1 MSKGSALLKNTII
14 IGLGRLSVQVVA
26 FILIPIYTTFLT
38 PSQYGFV
45 DLVITY
51 VALLAPLL
59 SIQLERAAFRF
70 LIDAR
75 SDTAK
80 AKQIISQSLA
90 IAVVTLFMAAIVYAI
105 VTFFIDIPYAAL
117 IAVVVVATVFSNIFL
132 QIARGLGY
140 ATQYAA
146 ASGIAA
152 ASTLGAIIWL
162 VIFEGS
168 GITGVFI
175 ALTLAS
181 VVPTLYLL
189 LRLRLYRYITLPARD
204 MRLSREL
211 IGYAWPLIPNS
222 ISWWLIKASD
232 RTLISIILGV
242 AANGIYAVVN
252 RYTLVFH
259 ALYAVFEMSWQES
272 ASMHINSKDRKDRDA
287 FFSAVYSNSFKL
299 FGSLG
304 LLIIAAT
311 PLIFPYLVG
320 EEFQEAYTYIPILLL
335 AAFFNAVVS
344 LYGTIYIAK
353 KMTRQVLHTS
363 LGAAGMS
370 IGLNIL
376 LLPHIGLFAPALAAT
391 ISFFSMAIFR
401 HYDVKKYVT
410 VTYDVRVFII
420 LMLAYIAT
428 SACYYINDTRL
439 NAVSMAAV
447 IVLAVLLTKD
457 VLIKIWQLI
466 RQRSASQPL

>member
-1 MSKGSALLKNTII
+1 MSKGSALLKNTIV

-26 FILIPIYTTFLT
+26 FILIPIYTTFLS
-38 PSQYGFV
+38 PLQYGFV

-75 SDTAK
+75 GDNAK
-80 AKQIISQSLA
+80 AKQIISQTLA
-90 IAVVTLFMAAIVYAI
+90 ITTVALCAAAVLYAI
-105 VTFFIDIPYAAL
+105 ATIFIDIPHAVL

-132 QIARGLGY
+132 QIARGLGH
-140 ATQYAA
+140 TRQYAI

-162 VIFEGS
+162 VIIEGAGVS
-168 GITGVFI
+168 GVFI
-175 ALTLAS
+175 ALALAATM
-181 VVPTLYLL
+181 PTLYLL
-189 LRLRLYRYITLPARD
+189 LRLRLYRYITLPSSNKQ
-204 MRLSREL
+204 LSREL

-259 ALYAVFEMSWQES
+259 ALYAVFEMSWHES
-272 ASMHINSKDRKDRDA
+272 ASMHINNKDRKDRDA

-311 PLIFPYLVG
+311 PFIFPYLVG
-320 EEFQEAYTYIPILLL
+320 EEFQEAYTYIPILIL

-370 IGLNIL
+370 IGLNVL
-376 LLPHIGLFAPALAAT
+376 LLPYLGLFAPALAAT
-391 ISFFSMAIFR
+391 ISFFTMAVFR

-410 VTYDVRVFII
+410 VTYDTRIFII
-420 LMLAYIAT
+420 LTLAYIAA
-428 SACYYINDTRL
+428 SVCYYINDLYL
-439 NAVSMAAV
+439 NLASIATV
-447 IVLAVLLTKD
+447 IVLATLLTKD
-457 VLIKIWQLI
+457 VVMKVWQLI
-466 RQRSASQPL
+466 RLRNTPQPL